1 MQETAEE
8 LVAEAERQSDIVFTT
23 DAVLISKIFAQAK
36 LNCPLCRLLAYGIS
50 ICLDQLEGLSTRGP
64 LLLHRKYIPRTTR
77 FGFETLSQSLT
88 PAFGFEVFTE
98 RAQPICR
105 LVESAGAAG
114 QYVDL
119 SHCWGDPATVPKTMR
134 ETLLQHCMEI
144 PDEVLSTTFRHAIQI
159 TRGLDIRYIWIDA
172 LCIVQNDPEDW
183 AREAAK
189 MRTVYSDAFLTIAA
203 ASASDGTGGCFH
215 SREGGEEYQYPGQ
228 PGVETNTY
236 VRLPVDHSFFDALS
250 AGVQAHR
257 SVERFSLAT
266 RKWIFQERML
276 SRRVLYFTR
285 YELAWE
291 CRTETACECDGADCL
306 ATPHNSGY
314 TLAKPKSSFPNTA
327 LTVLGVQN
335 MSAKAAYI
343 ERWAILAEE
352 YSSRNLSYP
361 ADALIALSG
370 VARAFDT
377 AGLGHYFAGMW
388 EFALPLQLAWRTVYD
403 PELETHG
410 ALTNYTAPSWSWVS
424 SRTRVTYP
432 RFKGPDDLARRLQ
445 YCCAEILTISSKPAT
460 ADPFGHVLEY
470 ESILEF
476 SAPALQTTV
485 IGLDHGITLLDWP
498 HQVFD
503 CDSNASPTHLVGEE
517 VWIACLGRRRPEEEN
532 WQQNTSGCSVVLHEV
547 GGGLYKR
554 VGLLL
559 PWADQERHFSKAVE
573 EAPRVTFRVI

>member
-1 MQETAEE
+1 MQ
-8 LVAEAERQSDIVFTT
+8 IP
-23 DAVLISKIFAQAK
+23 DAVLSK
-36 LNCPLCRLLAYGIS
+36 
-50 ICLDQLEGLSTRGP
+50 T
-64 LLLHRKYIPRTTR
+64 
-77 FGFETLSQSLT
+77 
-88 PAFGFEVFTE
+88 FT
-98 RAQPICR
+98 
-105 LVESAGAAG
+105 
-114 QYVDL
+114 
-119 SHCWGDPATVPKTMR
+119 
-134 ETLLQHCMEI
+134 
-144 PDEVLSTTFRHAIQI
+144 HAIQI
-159 TRGLDIRYIWIDA
+159 TRGLGMRYIWVDA
-172 LCIVQNDPEDW
+172 LCIVQNDREDW

-189 MRTVYSDAFLTIAA
+189 MRNVYSDAFLTIAA

-215 SREGGEEYQYPGQ
+215 GRDGGNEYPYRYPGQ
-228 PGVETNTY
+228 QETNVY
-236 VRLPVDHSFFDALS
+236 IRLPVDHSFFDALS

-276 SRRVLYFTR
+276 SRR
-285 YELAWE
+285 
-291 CRTETACECDGADCL
+291 CDGADCL

-327 LTVLGVQN
+327 RSVPGLQD
-335 MSAKAAYI
+335 MSAKAAFL

-352 YSSRNLSYP
+352 YSSRSLSYP
-361 ADALIALSG
+361 TDALIALSG

-377 AGLGHYFAGMW
+377 AGLGTYFAGMW

-403 PELETHG
+403 PDLETQG
-410 ALTNYTAPSWSWVS
+410 PVIDYTCPSWSWVS

-432 RFKGPDDLARRLQ
+432 RFNGPDDLARRLQ

-485 IGLDHGITLLDWP
+485 TGLDHGISLLDWP

-547 GGGLYKR
+547 GGGLWLLKKR
-554 VGLLL
+554 R
-559 PWADQERHFSKAVE
+559 E
-573 EAPRVTFRVI
+573 

>member
-8 LVAEAERQSDIVFTT
+8 LVAEADKQSDIVFTT
-23 DAVLISKIFAQAK
+23 DAVLISKIFAQAE
-36 LNCPLCRLLAYGIS
+36 LNCPLCHLLAYGIA
-50 ICLDQLEGLSTRGP
+50 ICLDQLEGLSARGP
-64 LLLHRKYIPRTTR
+64 LLLHRKYIPRTAR

-88 PAFGFEVFTE
+88 PAFGFEVFRE
-98 RAQPICR
+98 RAQPVCR

-114 QYVDL
+114 QYVAL
-119 SHCWGDPATVPKTMR
+119 SHCWGDPATVPKTTR
-134 ETLLQHCMEI
+134 ETLLQHCTDV
-144 PDEVLSTTFRHAIQI
+144 PDEILSKTFRHAIQI
-159 TRGLDIRYIWIDA
+159 TRGLGMRYVWIDA
-172 LCIVQNDPEDW
+172 LCIVQNDPKDW

-215 SREGGEEYQYPGQ
+215 SRDGGKEYPYRYPGQ
-228 PGVETNTY
+228 QEMNIY
-236 VRLPVDHSFFDALS
+236 IRLPVDHSFFDALS
-250 AGVQAHR
+250 AGVQANR

-314 TLAKPKSSFPNTA
+314 TLAKPRSSFPNTA
-327 LTVLGVQN
+327 FTASGTPDML
-335 MSAKAAYI
+335 AKAAYL

-352 YSSRNLSYP
+352 YSSRSLSYP
-361 ADALIALSG
+361 TDALIASSG

-377 AGLGHYFAGMW
+377 AGLGTYFAGMW

-403 PELETHG
+403 PELETQG
-410 ALTNYTAPSWSWVS
+410 PLTDYTAPSWSWVS

-432 RFKGPDDLARRLQ
+432 RFRGPDDLARRLQ
-445 YCCAEILTISSKPAT
+445 YCCGEPFAISSKPAT

-476 SAPALQTTV
+476 SARGSSLAV
-485 IGLDHGITLLDWP
+485 GGSRATLL
-498 HQVFD
+498 
-503 CDSNASPTHLVGEE
+503 E
-517 VWIACLGRRRPEEEN
+517 
-532 WQQNTSGCSVVLHEV
+532 GC
-547 GGGLYKR
+547 
-554 VGLLL
+554 
-559 PWADQERHFSKAVE
+559 
-573 EAPRVTFRVI
+573 